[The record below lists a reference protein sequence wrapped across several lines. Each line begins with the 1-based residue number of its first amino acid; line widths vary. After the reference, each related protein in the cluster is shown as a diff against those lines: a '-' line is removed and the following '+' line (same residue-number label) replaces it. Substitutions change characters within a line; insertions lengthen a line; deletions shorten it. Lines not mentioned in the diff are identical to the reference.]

1 INFAPSGVVISGP
14 LGFGLPLTTTLAA
27 GQQPVTVFLAVLD
40 PSSHATAFTQ
50 PLAGGMSLT
59 VPLTNS
65 NPGVGTVPA
74 TVSFTA
80 GSDNTVVQFTPVS
93 VGQTNVSV
101 NVPAVY
107 TQPADN
113 TSLTAR
119 VN

>member
-1 INFAPSGVVISGP
+1 ANSYIHPCATRGSPPHPATATGSQPNTGTINFAPSGVVISGP

-59 VPLTNS
+59 VSLTNS

-80 GSDNTVVQFTPVS
+80 GSDNT
-93 VGQTNVSV
+93 
-101 NVPAVY
+101 
-107 TQPADN
+107 
-113 TSLTAR
+113 
-119 VN
+119 